1 MKSETMR
8 MRKRV
13 KERERQK
20 ERENNDTSKTEEMT
34 EVLKRQRELV

>member
-1 MKSETMR
+1 M
-8 MRKRV
+8 

-34 EVLKRQRELV
+34 EVLKRQRESV